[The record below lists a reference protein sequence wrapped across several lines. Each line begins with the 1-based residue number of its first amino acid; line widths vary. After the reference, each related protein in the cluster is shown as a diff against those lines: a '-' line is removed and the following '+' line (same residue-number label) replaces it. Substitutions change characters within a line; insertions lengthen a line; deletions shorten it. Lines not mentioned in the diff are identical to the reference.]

1 MKQFKGR
8 SKQRG
13 FLGIAS
19 LVIGAFSAVSSYS
32 AQSKAADA
40 QQQQAQAQQEANA
53 AQERSAKVQQQRDR
67 LRQVREARIARA
79 RVISQ
84 ASQSGLGAGTS
95 GLVGGTGSI
104 SSQLGSNIG
113 AINVAQTFADEASAA
128 NQKAANFGSQ
138 ANRLSAEAGG
148 WQALSGLAFG
158 ASNQFGG
165 WQKLLGTPVQP
176 AVKK

>member
-1 MKQFKGR
+1 MKNFKGR

-13 FLGIAS
+13 FLGIAA
-19 LVIGAFSAVSSYS
+19 LVIGAVGTVASYS

-40 QQQQAQAQQEANA
+40 QQQQAAAQREANVA
-53 AQERSAKVQQQRDR
+53 NDRAAKVQQQRDR

-84 ASQSGLGAGTS
+84 ASQSGVGEGTS
-95 GLVGGTGSI
+95 GLVGGLGSI
-104 SSQLGSNIG
+104 SSQFGANIG

-128 NQKAANFGSQ
+128 NQKAADFGAQ
-138 ANRLSAEAGG
+138 ANQFSAEAGG

-165 WQKLLGTPVQP
+165 WQKILGTE
-176 AVKK
+176 VKQAGK